1 MAKFLKHLNLQ
12 ICKYL
17 YIFAVGS
24 KQKIMSINQ
33 LKTHTYRKTRNVGH
47 YTHKTQ
53 YSIKP
58 HKHTSLA
65 FFKKRSVRGAWA
77 RFLVLYFV
85 FVLISKL
92 HLCTLSLS
100 TESSVYDWLDSVHQV
115 ALSELLFVADNL
127 AYFSYQQ
134 LDEPLFVINQIDMIV
149 SLAGSLVLETF
160 SEVTMLQ
167 SYSCRYF
174 CSYKV

>member
-1 MAKFLKHLNLQ
+1 
-12 ICKYL
+12 
-17 YIFAVGS
+17 
-24 KQKIMSINQ
+24 
-33 LKTHTYRKTRNVGH
+33 
-47 YTHKTQ
+47 
-53 YSIKP
+53 
-58 HKHTSLA
+58 
-65 FFKKRSVRGAWA
+65 
-77 RFLVLYFV
+77 
-85 FVLISKL
+85 
-92 HLCTLSLS
+92 
-100 TESSVYDWLDSVHQV
+100 V